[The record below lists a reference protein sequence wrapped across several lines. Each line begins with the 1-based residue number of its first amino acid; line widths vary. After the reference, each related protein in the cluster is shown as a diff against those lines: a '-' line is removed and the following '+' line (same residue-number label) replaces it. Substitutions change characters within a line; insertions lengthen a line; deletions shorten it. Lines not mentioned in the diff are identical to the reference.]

1 MANLLLGAVIESFS
15 DTSSETIGRSQHNDS
30 TPNNLAGTTPKSFE
44 YDQDN
49 TGSKRKPSDKRPRKG
64 HTKSRKGC
72 YNCKRARIKCKENRP
87 SCDYCAHRNMQCR
100 WPDPVQLQPPAEE
113 VQIRS
118 ITRNANFPVQTPI
131 APEIQVVGPV
141 YNAFDFKL
149 FHHFID
155 KAHPHHPI
163 GSDAVWRHDIPVIS
177 SDHEYLLH
185 AMLALSAQDMASVN
199 ADPVTSQQ
207 LKTKAMSHRVTAI
220 SALNTAITKG
230 LSRFE
235 QGNAMLATCFA
246 LLFQSVYMDDGL
258 AEYMTFIRGT
268 VAVGIQMGIRKD
280 KILFEH
286 LFDDNGEKLVDP
298 AMMKAPLVDS
308 SLVRMALASLEKIQP
323 LCDHVVEVE
332 IYGMLL
338 AAARALITSS
348 RDAWH
353 ELRKIYA
360 HFSYFMPQSSFN
372 HLINPA
378 NRTCQILQSHF
389 IALQLVMTP
398 ITQNEHLD
406 NGDPTKE
413 IRENSG
419 TTGRWFRPLHRNV
432 PDDMLEYYKWPMWV
446 EKEVMGG
453 RVFDGVVRKEDENG
467 EVIDGVVPCFGEW
480 PAKNRGG
487 QIDSRTG
494 VEKVVE
500 DVPCSEIGEIF
511 VDLIFKRFEIAD

>member
-1 MANLLLGAVIESFS
+1 MIKIIQGVREN
-15 DTSSETIGRSQHNDS
+15 H
-30 TPNNLAGTTPKSFE
+30 
-44 YDQDN
+44 
-49 TGSKRKPSDKRPRKG
+49 
-64 HTKSRKGC
+64 
-72 YNCKRARIKCKENRP
+72 RINVLEK
-87 SCDYCAHRNMQCR
+87 A
-100 WPDPVQLQPPAEE
+100 
-113 VQIRS
+113 IRS
-118 ITRNANFPVQTPI
+118 PGKDATI
-131 APEIQVVGPV
+131 ASEHES
-141 YNAFDFKL
+141 N
-149 FHHFID
+149 
-155 KAHPHHPI
+155 
-163 GSDAVWRHDIPVIS
+163 DAVWRHDIPVIS

-348 RDAWH
+348 RDA
-353 ELRKIYA
+353 
-360 HFSYFMPQSSFN
+360 
-372 HLINPA
+372 
-378 NRTCQILQSHF
+378 
-389 IALQLVMTP
+389 LQLVMTP